1 MISIREI
8 QNVSTK
14 WRIGQYV
21 VEKDYALGWLL
32 AGISQHPAL
41 SETWVFKGGTC
52 LRKCY
57 YETYRFS
64 EDLDFTVTDPSLMS
78 PEKLFLIFREISE
91 WIKNNVGIEL
101 ELSENSFKSYP
112 NKRGKLSTQG
122 KIGFIGPEA
131 KPTIPKVKLDL
142 ANDELIASPSERRRV
157 THEYSD
163 WNSETSVLSYSLE
176 ELAAEKI
183 RALAQRCRPRD
194 LYDAVHLCQNPN
206 LVGRETYVNSLLQSK
221 SEFVGISTPTLE
233 LVQTEEN
240 YQNILADWEG
250 MLGHQ
255 LPPPLIP
262 AKIFWNKLPEVFDW
276 LGGRSL
282 IAKLSPAEIGK
293 DGSVLL
299 NPSSVNFARF
309 GFDIN
314 LLRYCAFNLVK
325 IALYYVPEKGEEGW
339 RLVEP
344 YSLRRTQDGSML
356 LYVVNDRG
364 YLRSYRLDR
373 IQGIR
378 ASHEPFIPKFRVE
391 I

>member
-8 QNVSTK
+8 QIVSNK
-14 WRIGQYV
+14 WSIGQNV

-64 EDLDFTVTDPSLMS
+64 EDLDFTVTDPSLII
-78 PEKLFLIFREISE
+78 PEKLFSIFGDISQ
-91 WIKNNVGIEL
+91 WTKNNVGIEL
-101 ELSENSFKSYP
+101 EIFHNSFKIYP

-122 KIGFIGPEA
+122 KIGFVGSEA
-131 KPTIPKVKLDL
+131 KPTTPKIKIDL
-142 ANDELIASPSERRRV
+142 ANDELIASTPKRRHV
-157 THEYSD
+157 IHEYSD
-163 WNSETSVLSYSLE
+163 WNAETSVLSYSLE

-194 LYDAVHLCQNPN
+194 LYDVVHLCRNPN
-206 LVGRETYVNSLLQSK
+206 LVGREKYVNSLLQSK
-221 SEFVGISTPTLE
+221 SDFVGILTPTLE
-233 LVQTEEN
+233 SVQTEEN
-240 YQNILADWEG
+240 YQNISADWIG

-262 AKIFWNKLPEVFDW
+262 IDIFWNELPEVFKW
-276 LGGRSL
+276 LEGQSRFG
-282 IAKLSPAEIGK
+282 KLSSAEIGN

-299 NPSSVNFARF
+299 NPNSVNFARP
-309 GFDIN
+309 GLNMN

-325 IALYYVPEKGEEGW
+325 IELYYVPEKGVEGW
-339 RLVEP
+339 RLIEP
-344 YSLRRTQDGSML
+344 YSLRRTQDGNIL
-356 LYVVNDRG
+356 LYLVNDG
-364 YLRSYRLDR
+364 GFLRSYRLDR
-373 IQGIR
+373 VHSIR
-378 ASHEPFIPKFRVE
+378 ASHETFIPKFKVE
-391 I
+391 L

>member
-1 MISIREI
+1 
-8 QNVSTK
+8 
-14 WRIGQYV
+14 
-21 VEKDYALGWLL
+21 
-32 AGISQHPAL
+32 
-41 SETWVFKGGTC
+41 
-52 LRKCY
+52 
-57 YETYRFS
+57 
-64 EDLDFTVTDPSLMS
+64 MS
-78 PEKLFLIFREISE
+78 PEKLLSIFGEISE
-91 WIKNNVGIEL
+91 WIENSVGIKL

-131 KPTIPKVKLDL
+131 KPTTPKVKLDL
-142 ANDELIASPSERRRV
+142 ANDEFIASPSERRRV
-157 THEYSD
+157 IHDYSD

-194 LYDAVHLCQNPN
+194 LYDVIHLCRNPN
-206 LVGRETYVNSLLQSK
+206 LVGRDAYVKSLLQSK
-221 SEFVGISTPTLE
+221 SKFVGISTPTLG
-233 LVQTEEN
+233 LVQTDEN
-240 YQNILADWEG
+240 YQNILADWAG

-262 AKIFWNKLPEVFDW
+262 AEIFWNKLPEVFDW
-276 LGGRSL
+276 LDGQSP
-282 IAKLSPAEIGK
+282 IAKLSPAEIGN

-299 NPSSVNFARF
+299 SPSSVNSARH

-325 IALYYVPEKGEEGW
+325 IELYYVPEKGEAGW

-344 YSLRRTQDGSML
+344 YSFRGTQDGHIL
-356 LYVVNDRG
+356 LYLINDRG
-364 YLRSYRLDR
+364 HLRSYRLDR

>member
-14 WRIGQYV
+14 WSIGQHV

-41 SETWVFKGGTC
+41 SATWVFKGGTC

-64 EDLDFTVTDPSLMS
+64 EDLDFTVTDPTLIL
-78 PEKLFLIFREISE
+78 PENLFPIFGEISH
-91 WIKNNVGIEL
+91 WIKDNVGIEL
-101 ELSENSFKSYP
+101 ELTEDSFKSYP

-131 KPTIPKVKLDL
+131 KPTTPKVKIDL
-142 ANDELIASPSERRRV
+142 ASDELIASPSGRRRV
-157 THEYSD
+157 IHEYSD
-163 WNSETSVLSYSLE
+163 WNPETSVLSYSLE

-194 LYDAVHLCQNPN
+194 LYDVVHLYRNPN
-206 LVGRETYVNSLLQSK
+206 LVGREAYVSSLLKSK
-221 SEFVGISTPTLE
+221 SEFVEIETPTLE

-240 YQNILADWEG
+240 YVNILSDWQN

-262 AKIFWNKLPEVFDW
+262 AENFWNKLPDVFEW
-276 LGGRSL
+276 LDGRSR
-282 IAKLSPAEIGK
+282 IGKLSSAEIGN
-293 DGSVLL
+293 DSSVLL
-299 NPSSVNFARF
+299 SPNSVNFARF
-309 GFDIN
+309 GLDMN
-314 LLRYCAFNLVK
+314 LLQYCAFNLVK
-325 IALYYVPEKGEEGW
+325 IELYYVPEKGTEGW
-339 RLVEP
+339 RLVES
-344 YSLRRTQDGSML
+344 YSLRRTQDGNIL
-356 LYVVNDRG
+356 LYVVNDRVQ
-364 YLRSYRLDR
+364 LRSYRLDR
-373 IQGIR
+373 IQAIR
-378 ASHEPFIPKFRVE
+378 ASHESFIPKFKVE